1 MKQRLFSQWW
11 IGLAQTVTLASL
23 TALTTIATTNQPSHA
38 KGETFYCGKSKGIPV
53 TFVRTQDSRIDFDQ
67 INSSSVTVKGINSGG
82 ILSQGFSEP
91 PKTTKQKV
99 DDLLVQA
106 ADKYEIGDYRGAILA
121 YNQVIRLTPNNSEAL
136 LYRGNAYDELGDKQA
151 AIKDYN
157 QAIKIN
163 PNYAEAYSNRGNVRY
178 DLGDNQGAIDDY
190 NLVIKID
197 PNDADA
203 YYNRGN
209 VYASLEDKFQAISDF
224 KQAAKLYQQQ
234 GENEDYQN
242 ALNRI
247 RELQQ

>member
-11 IGLAQTVTLASL
+11 IGLTQTVILASL
-23 TALTTIATTNQPSHA
+23 TALTTIASTNQPSHA
-38 KGETFYCGKSKGIPV
+38 KGHTFYCGKSKGIPV
-53 TFVRTQDSRIDFDQ
+53 TFVRTQDSRIDSDQ
-67 INSSSVTVKGINSGG
+67 INSSSVTIKGD

-121 YNQVIRLTPNNSEAL
+121 YDQVIRLTPNNSDA
-136 LYRGNAYDELGDKQA
+136 YYGRGYVRNDLGDKQA
-151 AIKDYN
+151 AIEDYN

-163 PNYAEAYSNRGNVRY
+163 PNYAEAY
-178 DLGDNQGAIDDY
+178 I
-190 NLVIKID
+190 
-197 PNDADA
+197 
-203 YYNRGN
+203 NRGN

-234 GENEDYQN
+234 SENEDYQD
-242 ALNRI
+242 AWNRI

>member
-23 TALTTIATTNQPSHA
+23 TAFTTIATTNQPSHA
-38 KGETFYCGKSKGIPV
+38 KGQTFYCGKSKGIPV
-53 TFVRTQDSRIDFDQ
+53 TFVRTQDGRIDFDQ

-136 LYRGNAYDELGDKQA
+136 LYRGSAYDELGDKQA

-163 PNYAEAYSNRGNVRY
+163 PNF
-178 DLGDNQGAIDDY
+178 
-190 NLVIKID
+190 
-197 PNDADA
+197 ADV

-234 GENEDYQN
+234 GENEDYQD
-242 ALNRI
+242 AWNRI

>member
-11 IGLAQTVTLASL
+11 IGLTQTVTLASL
-23 TALTTIATTNQPSHA
+23 TALTTIGTTKQPSHA
-38 KGETFYCGKSKGIPV
+38 KGQTFYCGKSKGIPI
-53 TFVRTQDSRIDFDQ
+53 TFVGTQDRRIDFDQ

-136 LYRGNAYDELGDKQA
+136 LYRGSAYDELGDKQA

-163 PNYAEAYSNRGNVRY
+163 PNF
-178 DLGDNQGAIDDY
+178 
-190 NLVIKID
+190 
-197 PNDADA
+197 ADV

-234 GENEDYQN
+234 GENEDYQD
-242 ALNRI
+242 AWNRI

>member
-38 KGETFYCGKSKGIPV
+38 KGETFYCSKSKGIPV

-67 INSSSVTVKGINSGG
+67 INSSSVTVKGD

-121 YNQVIRLTPNNSEAL
+121 YDQVIRLTPNNSEAL
-136 LYRGNAYDELGDKQA
+136 LYRGNAYDELGNKQA

-163 PNYAEAYSNRGNVRY
+163 PNYA
-178 DLGDNQGAIDDY
+178 
-190 NLVIKID
+190 
-197 PNDADA
+197 DA
-203 YYNRGN
+203 YNNRGN

-234 GENEDYQN
+234 GENEDYQD

>member
-23 TALTTIATTNQPSHA
+23 TAFTTIATTNQTSHA
-38 KGETFYCGKSKGIPV
+38 KGQTFYCGKSKGIPV
-53 TFVRTQDSRIDFDQ
+53 TFVRTQDRRIDFDQ
-67 INSSSVTVKGINSGG
+67 INSSNVTVKGINSGG

-91 PKTTKQKV
+91 PKTTKQKA

-136 LYRGNAYDELGDKQA
+136 LYRGSAYDELGDKQA

-157 QAIKIN
+157 LAIKIN
-163 PNYAEAYSNRGNVRY
+163 PNFAH
-178 DLGDNQGAIDDY
+178 
-190 NLVIKID
+190 
-197 PNDADA
+197 A
-203 YYNRGN
+203 YYNRGH

>member
-23 TALTTIATTNQPSHA
+23 TAFTTIATTNQTSHA
-38 KGETFYCGKSKGIPV
+38 KGQTFYCGKSKGIPV
-53 TFVRTQDSRIDFDQ
+53 TFVGTQDRRIDFDQ

-91 PKTTKQKV
+91 PKTTQQKA

-136 LYRGNAYDELGDKQA
+136 LYRGSAYNELGDKQA

-163 PNYAEAYSNRGNVRY
+163 PNF
-178 DLGDNQGAIDDY
+178 
-190 NLVIKID
+190 
-197 PNDADA
+197 ADV

-234 GENEDYQN
+234 GENEDYQD
-242 ALNRI
+242 AWNRI